1 MAEIPR
7 LAHCALPP
15 LSRYFGG
22 WYITPSESQNSKK
35 RSPGRAIA
43 D

>member
-1 MAEIPR
+1 MAEFPNV
-7 LAHCALPP
+7 AHRALPP

-22 WYITPSESQNSKK
+22 WYITASESQNGKW
-35 RSPGRAIA
+35 RSPAGAIA